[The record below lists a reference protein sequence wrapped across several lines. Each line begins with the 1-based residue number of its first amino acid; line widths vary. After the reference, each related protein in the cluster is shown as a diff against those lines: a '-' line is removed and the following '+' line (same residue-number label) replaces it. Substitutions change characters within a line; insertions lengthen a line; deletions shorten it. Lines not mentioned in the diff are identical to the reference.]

1 MIVILS
7 EERSMRDTLVAL
19 FSRYFPSL
27 LEGIDWQVICFQG
40 KADLEKNFSRKMR
53 SWSHRSPHFIIL
65 RDNDGAD
72 CQRLKQKLHNSASE
86 TGKPFHIRLVC
97 QELEAWFLGDL
108 TAVETAYPA
117 SQATKFQKSKKYRT
131 PDSLTNASQE
141 LSRLTGI
148 QGKTSKASAI
158 AKHLDHSRN
167 HSHSFQ
173 VFFRTLQSIFP
184 PNAFHP

>member
-19 FSRYFPSL
+19 FARYYPSL
-27 LEGIDWQVICFQG
+27 LEGVHWQIIYFQG
-40 KADLEKNFSRKMR
+40 KADLEKNFPHKMR

-72 CQRLKQKLHNSASE
+72 CQVIKERLRLRAAP

-108 TAVETAYPA
+108 AAVEAAYP
-117 SQATKFQKSKKYRT
+117 SSRATRFQETAKYRN
-131 PDSLTNASQE
+131 PDNINNASDE
-141 LSRLTGI
+141 LSRLTNVT
-148 QGKTSKASAI
+148 GKTSKASAI
-158 AKHLDHSRN
+158 ARHLDLTRN
-167 HSHSFQ
+167 RSHSIQ
-173 VFFRTLQSIFP
+173 VLFRTLADFFP
-184 PNAFHP
+184 STAFRP